1 MVNCPTCNQAL
12 PIIAEIGALSVHT
25 GAHLVSWQ
33 GEIIPLMEAERS
45 LVKAI
50 LMKGSA
56 TWAQLK
62 EALHP
67 DGEVS
72 TNLLNVSLS
81 RVRRKLKEA
90 AVAYDIKAIRGWGV
104 ILVDHDSGL
113 PFRSRSSSNWIEKAS
128 RHSAPKKL
136 VVAH

>member
-1 MVNCPTCNQAL
+1 MVKCPTCSQPM
-12 PIIAEIGALSVHT
+12 PIAVEIGALRVHT
-25 GAHLVSWQ
+25 GAHLVSWH
-33 GEIIPLMEAERS
+33 GKIIPLTEAERS

-56 TWAQLK
+56 TWDELK

-67 DGEVS
+67 DGDVS

-90 AVAYDIKAIRGWGV
+90 NVAYDIQNVRSWGV
-104 ILVDHDSGL
+104 IMVDHDTSL
-113 PFRSRSSSNWIEKAS
+113 PLRKRPATHMPGEVALHR
-128 RHSAPKKL
+128 RH
-136 VVAH
+136 

>member
-1 MVNCPTCNQAL
+1 MVKCPTCDQAMS
-12 PIIAEIGALSVHT
+12 IIVEIGALRVHT
-25 GAHLVSWQ
+25 GAHLVSWH
-33 GEIIPLMEAERS
+33 GEIIPLTETERR

-56 TWAQLK
+56 TWEELK

-67 DGEVS
+67 DGDVS
-72 TNLLNVSLS
+72 TNLLNVSLAHL
-81 RVRRKLKEA
+81 RRRLKEA
-90 AVAYDIKAIRGWGV
+90 EVAYDIKAIRGWGV

-113 PFRSRSSSNWIEKAS
+113 PLRRRPSSNRMEKTS
-128 RHSAPKKL
+128 RHPTTRKS

>member
-1 MVNCPTCNQAL
+1 MVNCPTCDQAL
-12 PIIAEIGALSVHT
+12 PIIAEISSLRVHT
-25 GAHLVSWQ
+25 GAHLVSWH
-33 GEIIPLMEAERS
+33 GEIIPLTGAERS

-56 TWAQLK
+56 TWDELK

-67 DGEVS
+67 AGDVS

-90 AVAYDIKAIRGWGV
+90 KAAYDIKSIRGWGV
-104 ILVDHDSGL
+104 ILVAHDSGL
-113 PFRSRSSSNWIEKAS
+113 PLRRQPSSNRIEKAS
-128 RHSAPKKL
+128 RHLTTRKS